1 MSGYPSKRQSEIIDH
16 AIELIADGGIQN
28 LTIKNLSLR
37 LGVTEPALY
46 RHFANKFEIVQA
58 MIASFDD
65 IADKEITAADQEQ
78 DGLDGIIAFIE
89 SRFRLVAAKPSLA
102 QVMFAEEIFMN
113 DAELSAQ
120 MLGMMHRHMGR
131 LRSML
136 QEAREAGE
144 VRSDISPDIMLRLIM
159 GPVRLLIKQWGMSG
173 YGFDLT
179 SKGRELI
186 DALRKTLK

>member
-1 MSGYPSKRQSEIIDH
+1 MLDCRSKRQSEIIEH
-16 AIELIADGGIQN
+16 SIELIAGGGIQS
-28 LTIKNLSLR
+28 LTIKNLASC
-37 LGVTEPALY
+37 LGVTEPAIY

-58 MIASFDD
+58 MIASFDELAEHE
-65 IADKEITAADQEQ
+65 ISSADREKS
-78 DGLDGIIAFIE
+78 GLAGVIAFIE
-89 SRFRLVAAKPSLA
+89 SRFRLVAAKPALA

-120 MLGMMHRHMGR
+120 MLAMMHKHMGR

-136 QEAREAGE
+136 VEAQETGE
-144 VRSDISPDIMLRLIM
+144 VRADIAVDSMLRLIM

-173 YGFDLT
+173 YAFDLEN
-179 SKGRELI
+179 KGQELV

>member
-1 MSGYPSKRQSEIIDH
+1 MPDCRSKRQGEIIDH
-16 AIELIADGGIQN
+16 AIELIAVGGIQN
-28 LTIKNLSLR
+28 LTIKNLSAR
-37 LGVTEPALY
+37 LGVTEPAIY

-58 MIASFDD
+58 MIASFDEA
-65 IADKEITAADQEQ
+65 ADNEITAADREK
-78 DGLDGIIAFIE
+78 DGLAGVMAFVE

-120 MLGMMHRHMGR
+120 MLGMMHKHMGR
-131 LRSML
+131 LRAML
-136 QEAREAGE
+136 LEARETGE
-144 VRSDISPDIMLRLIM
+144 VRADISPDIMLRLIM

-173 YGFDLT
+173 YGFDLA

-186 DALRKTLK
+186 DALRKTLR